1 MTHTCLNITSNHFSH
16 AVSRHKHPK
25 KWLLFSGIPAVKSQ
39 LLCLSW
45 LFRLESYTHYVLV
58 ALVSM
63 SVSQCVKS
71 QEYSAV
77 ELHCGNPK
85 LVWLS
90 QVRIDGTI
98 RNSVALASVAF
109 PGKPLYSLNA
119 CLSLANEFKATWRL
133 VIYKGNL
140 IKNFRLMHR
149 VHREALSTPIP

>member
-1 MTHTCLNITSNHFSH
+1 MTTTAIIISSCHMTRCLGLPSCRKWVTHTCLNITSNHFSH

-109 PGKPLYSLNA
+109 PGKPLYSE
-119 CLSLANEFKATWRL
+119 CMPQPR
-133 VIYKGNL
+133 
-140 IKNFRLMHR
+140 
-149 VHREALSTPIP
+149 